1 LEVQKYGRSFIQK
14 SYFTRHLNMKT
25 KLLAGL
31 IGACFAAPVLA
42 QSSITIYG
50 IADAGLHITNNGEG
64 TRTRL
69 VSGIAEGSRIGFKGV
84 EDIGDGFKAIFNIEA
99 RVELDTGSNT
109 TGNLG
114 RNENFIFTEGLTFA
128 PVFTAQA
135 TAAAIAAGQ
144 TPAAAAAI
152 GAASAAAYI
161 ASPTGIAD
169 VNART
174 AAAIAAPAAGLLAG
188 TRLGVRT
195 AASGSLVNPNRN
207 IFDRTASVGLITPVG
222 AIILGRQYTPAY
234 EVLAA
239 SDAFEVGTAGS
250 WGSVA
255 FGTGGFITTGIA
267 IRSDQSVQY
276 RIVHPSGFSLA
287 LMYGF
292 KNSGYLGLDK
302 RFYSGHIKY
311 KANGFDLGIG
321 YANGQD
327 QIGNSGL
334 ISTVAGG
341 SYEVDS
347 FKFFAGYLNMRNE
360 NSVVVPLILAQ
371 VWDAAIAPTLAAQPV
386 ALRTALRGTFE
397 ANLRQNFKLN
407 ADSYTGG
414 VQFKLNSGKITA
426 SVSYTNDKLA
436 TDSDPT
442 QYALGYNH
450 FLSKRTDLYLI
461 GAYIDNSKLGQ
472 YASGAASA
480 PGGYTLNRGGN
491 SRTVQIGMRHKF

>member
-1 LEVQKYGRSFIQK
+1 
-14 SYFTRHLNMKT
+14 MKT

-69 VSGIAEGSRIGFKGV
+69 VSGIAEGSRLGFRGV
-84 EDIGDGFKAIFNIEA
+84 EDIGNGFKAIFNLEA

-114 RNENFIFTEGLTFA
+114 SNENFIFTRGLTFA
-128 PVFTAQA
+128 PVFTAATLPTVRAAVSAGVVAQA
-135 TAAAIAAGQ
+135 TAAGAS
-144 TPAAAAAI
+144 PAAAAA
-152 GAASAAAYI
+152 AAAAYI

-188 TRLGVRT
+188 TRLGLRT
-195 AASGSLVNPNRN
+195 AAAGTLVNPNRN

-239 SDAFEVGTAGS
+239 SDTFEVGTAGS

-292 KNSGYLGLDK
+292 RNSGYLGLDK

-327 QIGNSGL
+327 QVGNAGL

-347 FKFFAGYLNMRNE
+347 FKFFAGYLNMRNT

-371 VWDAAIAPTLAAQPV
+371 VWDAAIAPTLAAQPL

-397 ANLRQNFKLN
+397 ANLRQNFQLN

-414 VQFKLNSGKITA
+414 LQYKLGSGKLMA
-426 SVSYTNDKLA
+426 SISYTNDKLA

-442 QYALGYNH
+442 QYAIGYDH
-450 FLSKRTDLYLI
+450 YLSKRTDIYLV
-461 GAYIDNSKLGQ
+461 GSYIDNSKLGQ
-472 YASGAASA
+472 YAAGAASA
-480 PGGYTLNRGGN
+480 PGGYTLNPGGK
-491 SRTVQIGMRHKF
+491 SRTFQIGMRHKF